1 MSMNGL
7 EKYKKL
13 VRELATARMGGEL
26 LDETEA
32 YFAQALDDCFGMMSK
47 ADRGVAADYYVE
59 VLGDALGS
67 AMLQRATDAVLASEK
82 ALQAA
87 IKAFEELRDAEVDLA
102 NACVGEERDIGNR
115 GFARADVALCVLRG
129 LGNE

>member
-1 MSMNGL
+1 MNAL

-13 VRELATARMGGEL
+13 VRELAAARMGGEL

-32 YFAQALDDCFGMMSK
+32 YFAEALCDCQKGMS
-47 ADRGVAADYYVE
+47 AADEVVADAYCTE
-59 VLGDALGS
+59 VLCNALGT

-87 IKAFEELRDAEVDLA
+87 IKAFEELRDAEVELA
-102 NACVGEERDIGNR
+102 NNAVGSERDIGNR
-115 GFARADVALCVLRG
+115 GFARADVSLCMLRAI
-129 LGNE
+129 GNE

>member
-13 VRELATARMGGEL
+13 VRELAAARMGGEL

-32 YFAQALDDCFGMMSK
+32 YFSQALDDCFGLMSE
-47 ADRGVAADYYVE
+47 ADGGVAADYYVE
-59 VLGDALGS
+59 VLSNALGS
-67 AMLQRATDAVLASEK
+67 PMLQRATDAVLASEK

-102 NACVGEERDIGNR
+102 NACVGEERNIGNR